1 MHLQSQNYVEAA
13 LTLKLHA
20 DLHTWDLNSF
30 APPMEDLGLPQ
41 QSQFH
46 RKETLCLLILDY
58 LGRRLCS
65 CQPGI
70 RIECLLQGKVRHG
83 RLPTNLQRSRHEAP
97 RDYLQLVREVTHLLS
112 RVILIP
118 S

>member
-1 MHLQSQNYVEAA
+1 MHLQSQNYVEAG

-20 DLHTWDLNSF
+20 DLHEWDLHSF

-58 LGRRLCS
+58 LGTNFF
-65 CQPGI
+65 QDYI
-70 RIECLLQGKVRHG
+70 FALLISLVILFTGKGKAWESALEICKELAFQH
-83 RLPTNLQRSRHEAP
+83 A
-97 RDYLQLVREVTHLLS
+97 EVTFN
-112 RVILIP
+112 
-118 S
+118 

>member
-1 MHLQSQNYVEAA
+1 MHLQAQNYVEAA

-20 DLHTWDLNSF
+20 DLHEWDLNTF

-58 LGRRLCS
+58 LGR
-65 CQPGI
+65 
-70 RIECLLQGKVRHG
+70 LLNLLRPLFVLMGVAGKGKAWESALEICKELSFQH
-83 RLPTNLQRSRHEAP
+83 A
-97 RDYLQLVREVTHLLS
+97 EVTFN
-112 RVILIP
+112 
-118 S
+118 

>member
-1 MHLQSQNYVEAA
+1 MNFIRRIGRDEIYIKYVHQLVNVSLGSASAGQRLTRVEQMHLQSQNYVEAG

-20 DLHTWDLNSF
+20 DLHEWDLNSF

-58 LGRRLCS
+58 LG
-65 CQPGI
+65 
-70 RIECLLQGKVRHG
+70 KF
-83 RLPTNLQRSRHEAP
+83 
-97 RDYLQLVREVTHLLS
+97 
-112 RVILIP
+112 
-118 S
+118 